1 MLRLLTTVTVSY
13 KWTAAGTI
21 LGGALLLGASHV
33 GTTVA
38 VSLNGT
44 APFDAPA
51 LTGADFQDRVIRD
64 VGCIG
69 YRGSGSGYARNG
81 KCITNDKD

>member
-1 MLRLLTTVTVSY
+1 VDGCWHDLGCGAVAQRLSVR
-13 KWTAAGTI
+13 
-21 LGGALLLGASHV
+21 
-33 GTTVA
+33 TTVA

-51 LTGADFQDRVIRD
+51 LTGAGFQDRVIRD

-69 YRGSGSGYARNG
+69 YHGSGSGYARNE
-81 KCITNDKD
+81 KCISNDKD

>member
-1 MLRLLTTVTVSY
+1 MTSTD
-13 KWTAAGTI
+13 TAAITRVVNCGD
-21 LGGALLLGASHV
+21 A
-33 GTTVA
+33 VA

-64 VGCIG
+64 VGCFG
-69 YRGSGSGYARNG
+69 YHGSGSGYARNG
-81 KCITNDKD
+81 KCIINDKD